1 MHDSREM
8 WRKSGSRHMGGSARH
23 VYHSAYTLHSLLNL
37 AESIS
42 LWTDDEPNEAK
53 LRNTSWSD
61 ILAVSS
67 QVKGI
72 GVVLRCAE

>member
-1 MHDSREM
+1 MVEVPRVTWYSVH
-8 WRKSGSRHMGGSARH
+8 
-23 VYHSAYTLHSLLNL
+23 TLHSLLNL

-42 LWTDDEPNEAK
+42 LWTDEEPKEAK

-67 QVKGI
+67 QVERI
-72 GVVLRCAE
+72 GVVVR